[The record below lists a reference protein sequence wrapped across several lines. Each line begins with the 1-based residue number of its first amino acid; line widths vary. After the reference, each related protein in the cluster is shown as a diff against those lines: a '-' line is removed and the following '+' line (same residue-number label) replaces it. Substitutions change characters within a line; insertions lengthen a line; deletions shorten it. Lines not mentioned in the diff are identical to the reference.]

1 LTSAFPKIKAKD
13 LFLRFRKCFIKA
25 FQRAKS
31 LHDAEGDGQLNGTT
45 CEEYVTFSE
54 FRLFNAYLCI
64 YAAML
69 DSFIRMNAT
78 SDRIDFPEF
87 MASYNHVRDYGFVA
101 FSAMDHV
108 KEATE
113 IYGELDVDSSG
124 EISYGEWCNY
134 IIASE
139 MKAGTKLGKLMDKQR
154 AIHTEEKSTSTQT
167 YVKSVRKG
175 IPKKIVKTFKP
186 ITVCGA
192 YSTGNSVS
200 QELMDFLRVFQP
212 LAEKSLVGK
221 KDRQRKFAYADQ
233 NHNGYASLAEIE
245 VYIKYSLTSAFPK
258 IKAKD
263 LFLRFRK
270 CFIKA
275 FQRAKSLHDAEGDGQ
290 LNGTTCE
297 EYVTFSEF
305 RLFNAYLCIYAA
317 MLDAFSQINA
327 TSDRIDFGEF
337 KSSYSYVQNYGFVA
351 LSSITNDNQAID
363 CFNELDIDGSSQISY
378 SEWCN
383 YIIEAEVKAG
393 TELGKLM

>member
-1 LTSAFPKIKAKD
+1 
-13 LFLRFRKCFIKA
+13 
-25 FQRAKS
+25 
-31 LHDAEGDGQLNGTT
+31 
-45 CEEYVTFSE
+45 
-54 FRLFNAYLCI
+54 
-64 YAAML
+64 
-69 DSFIRMNAT
+69 
-78 SDRIDFPEF
+78 
-87 MASYNHVRDYGFVA
+87 
-101 FSAMDHV
+101 
-108 KEATE
+108 
-113 IYGELDVDSSG
+113 
-124 EISYGEWCNY
+124 
-134 IIASE
+134 
-139 MKAGTKLGKLMDKQR
+139 
-154 AIHTEEKSTSTQT
+154 
-167 YVKSVRKG
+167 
-175 IPKKIVKTFKP
+175 
-186 ITVCGA
+186 
-192 YSTGNSVS
+192 
-200 QELMDFLRVFQP
+200 MDFLRVFQP

-270 CFIKA
+270 CYIKA